1 MSGERLDRALA
12 DGDLDELLRLIDDAC
27 EDGDWEVLEQ
37 VAVRSRPAH
46 ERGHQLWPAA
56 DHAEHRLALEAPA
69 AHAAAAVLR
78 DAVTFGI
85 AALAEV
91 AASTHTWDELDA
103 HLGTAGVGPLRS
115 VVAHE
120 RVARGEDLT
129 GVALFEDPI
138 GLPLRLAG
146 WEPASAGPTIGA
158 YAIDDPA
165 PAAGLLD
172 EIGPVEP
179 AEAGGPDTAAGLSA
193 LLELTCVWA
202 EQSNGRRSAVGVH
215 GDAAQAVAALTG
227 TTGRR
232 LSLPAEEALALMA
245 WAGASGGAYGRRRGM
260 ARGRFEAWWCAAA
273 LAGLDSD
280 WPPAVDEL
288 GEAIHELGWWRFDD
302 GTAPSGWHLQM
313 AVEDPL
319 DGLAWALSAGDSA
332 APIG

>member
-1 MSGERLDRALA
+1 MNGRRLDQALV
-12 DGDLDELLRLIDDAC
+12 DGDLDGLLRLIDDAC

-69 AHAAAAVLR
+69 AQAAAAVLR

-85 AALAEV
+85 ATLAEV
-91 AASTHTWDELDA
+91 ASSTHTWEELDA
-103 HLGTAGVGPLRS
+103 HLGTVAVGPLRS

-129 GVALFEDPI
+129 GIDLFEDPI
-138 GLPLRLAG
+138 GLPLRLTP
-146 WEPASAGPTIGA
+146 WEPAPAEPAIGA
-158 YAIDDPA
+158 YAIDDPVPA
-165 PAAGLLD
+165 PGLLD
-172 EIGPVEP
+172 EVEPAEP
-179 AEAGGPDTAAGLSA
+179 AEAGGPDTAPGLSA
-193 LLELTCVWA
+193 LLELTCVWV
-202 EQSNGRRSAVGVH
+202 EQSNGRRRGVGVH

-232 LSLPAEEALALMA
+232 RALAAEEALALLA
-245 WAGASGGAYGRRRGM
+245 WAGASGGAHGRRRGM

-273 LAGLDSD
+273 LTGLDTD
-280 WPPAVDEL
+280 WPPTADEL
-288 GEAIHELGWWRFDD
+288 GEAIGELGWWRFDD
-302 GTAPSGWHLQM
+302 GTPPSGWHLQI

-319 DGLAWALSAGDSA
+319 DGMAWALSAGDSA
-332 APIG
+332 EPIG